1 MSDLGR
7 LHGTEILRGG
17 QADVA
22 NFREHARLRRIRRLM
37 FMLWGLAAWMAMR
50 AISDQPMLPAIP
62 ISEQL
67 APSFIIV
74 GMLMCV
80 LVLPMWAAGRS
91 PHVLYRPHDIEIGLN
106 DVVGCEVVREEV
118 VRTLNLFL
126 ANDTVREQLGS
137 TPRRGVLFEGPP
149 GTGKT
154 HVAKAMAREAGVPF
168 LFVSSSAFQ
177 SMYYG
182 QTNRKIRAYFRALRA
197 AARRE
202 GGAIGFI
209 EEIDAIGGSRSGM
222 GASTAREGI
231 SGVVNELLIQLQ
243 SFDEP
248 TTGSR
253 IRGWFLEHLNILLR
267 DEARLHKPRAVPA
280 NVLVLAATNRA
291 DDLDPALR
299 RPGRFDRTI
308 QFDLPGRTERRALID
323 YFLSRKAH
331 VEALDSERARDD
343 LAAVT
348 SGYSPVMIEHLFD
361 EALVWAL
368 RRGGSALDEQD
379 VQQAKLTEELGLRHP
394 TIYTDEERLA
404 IATHEAG
411 HATIAFLCG
420 RDDQHPSPLRR
431 LEVLSIIRRRGAL
444 GLLGHADDEERFTK
458 TRSELLSLIRIAF
471 GGMVAEELA
480 FGESGTG
487 PSADLADATNMAA
500 TMVGALGM
508 GGSLL
513 SLGTGDIVAKVLDD
527 DRSRDAAEAILVEA
541 KADAARLLQAHRP
554 IHTALRDALLERE
567 ELVGE
572 EILEVIRAAIL
583 EDKLAEID
591 LRPVTT
597 QDDVTPQAPR

>member
-1 MSDLGR
+1 MGVLDG

-22 NFREHARLRRIRRLM
+22 TFRERARLQRIRRLTI
-37 FMLWGLAAWMAMR
+37 MLWALAAWMSVR
-50 AISDQPMLPAIP
+50 AVWNQPLLPAIP
-62 ISEQL
+62 ISPQL

-74 GMLMCV
+74 GLLSFV
-80 LVLPMWAAGRS
+80 LLVPMWAAGRS
-91 PHVLYRPHDIEIGLN
+91 PHVLYRPHDIEIGLD
-106 DVVGCEVVREEV
+106 DVVGCDVVREEV

-126 ANDTVREQLGS
+126 ANDTVRDQLGAS
-137 TPRRGVLFEGPP
+137 PRRGVLFEGPP

-177 SMYYG
+177 SMYHG
-182 QTNRKIRAYFRALRA
+182 QTNRKIRAYFKALRA

-209 EEIDAIGGSRSGM
+209 EEIDAIGGARSGM
-222 GASTAREGI
+222 GSSTAREGI
-231 SGVVNELLIQLQ
+231 TGVVNELLIQLQ

-253 IRGWFLEHLNILLR
+253 IRGWFLERVNILLR
-267 DEARLHKPRAVPA
+267 DELRLHKPRAVPA

-308 QFDLPGRTERRALID
+308 QFDLPGRAERRELID

-331 VEALDSERARDD
+331 VEALDAERARDH

-394 TIYTDEERLA
+394 MTYTQQERLA

-420 RDDQHPSPLRR
+420 RDDQLPSPLRR
-431 LEVLSIIRRRGAL
+431 LEVLSIIKRRGAL
-444 GLLGHADDEERFTK
+444 GVLGHADDEERFTK
-458 TRSELLSLIRIAF
+458 TRSELMSLLRIAF

-480 FGESGTG
+480 FGESSTG
-487 PSADLADATNMAA
+487 PSADLAEATKMAA

-513 SLGTGDIVAKVLDD
+513 SLGEGDIVAKVLDD

-541 KADAARLLQAHRP
+541 KADATRLLETHRP
-554 IHTALRDALLERE
+554 IHAALRDALLERE

-572 EILEVIRAAIL
+572 EILDVIRAAIL
-583 EDKLAEID
+583 HDRLAEID
-591 LRPVTT
+591 LRRPSTA
-597 QDDVTPQAPR
+597 DDPAPRAPR

>member
-1 MSDLGR
+1 
-7 LHGTEILRGG
+7 
-17 QADVA
+17 
-22 NFREHARLRRIRRLM
+22 
-37 FMLWGLAAWMAMR
+37 
-50 AISDQPMLPAIP
+50 
-62 ISEQL
+62 
-67 APSFIIV
+67 
-74 GMLMCV
+74 
-80 LVLPMWAAGRS
+80 
-91 PHVLYRPHDIEIGLN
+91 
-106 DVVGCEVVREEV
+106 
-118 VRTLNLFL
+118 
-126 ANDTVREQLGS
+126 
-137 TPRRGVLFEGPP
+137 
-149 GTGKT
+149 
-154 HVAKAMAREAGVPF
+154 
-168 LFVSSSAFQ
+168 
-177 SMYYG
+177 
-182 QTNRKIRAYFRALRA
+182 
-197 AARRE
+197 
-202 GGAIGFI
+202 
-209 EEIDAIGGSRSGM
+209 
-222 GASTAREGI
+222 
-231 SGVVNELLIQLQ
+231 
-243 SFDEP
+243 
-248 TTGSR
+248 
-253 IRGWFLEHLNILLR
+253 
-267 DEARLHKPRAVPA
+267 
-280 NVLVLAATNRA
+280 
-291 DDLDPALR
+291 
-299 RPGRFDRTI
+299 
-308 QFDLPGRTERRALID
+308 LID